1 MYQGRTA
8 QERSRETT
16 ALPSTEVYPRTET
29 VTLTYTYYVL
39 SGEMTHDFD
48 PDKQPSLRDAL
59 FSDSTIA
66 NLRCAVKW
74 FAWQATHL
82 LGFLVLS
89 FIIGAVL
96 LGSSAARLLRDV
108 SRWVS
113 RVLPLNLK
121 RQARWLLRSLR
132 HSTRERVE
140 LKEVKDTAKY
150 IGCRLFDGLVLLV
163 VLTAVIMLFATAI
176 QKPFAAVLFAG
187 ALLATAVTTIC
198 VLWLLERLFSFE
210 TVSTVVKKSYVARK
224 KAVET
229 PGVRRVYGKCP
240 VSLTGKG
247 PSWFEKASDRLLDRL
262 D

>member
-1 MYQGRTA
+1 
-8 QERSRETT
+8 
-16 ALPSTEVYPRTET
+16 
-29 VTLTYTYYVL
+29 
-39 SGEMTHDFD
+39 MTHDFD

-74 FAWQATHL
+74 FAWQVTHL
-82 LGFLVLS
+82 LGVLVLS
-89 FIIGAVL
+89 FIVGAAL
-96 LGSSAARLLRDV
+96 LGSNAARLLRGV
-108 SRWVS
+108 SRRVS

-140 LKEVKDTAKY
+140 PKELKDTAKY
-150 IGCRLFDGLVLLV
+150 IGCRLFDGLVVLV
-163 VLTAVIMLFATAI
+163 ALAAVIMLLVTVI
-176 QKPFAAVLFAG
+176 QKPFVVVLFVG
-187 ALLATAVTTIC
+187 VLLATAVTTIC
-198 VLWLLERLFSFE
+198 VFWLFERLLSSE
-210 TVSTVVKKSYVARK
+210 TVLTVVKKSYVARK

-247 PSWFEKASDRLLDRL
+247 PSWFENVSDRLLDRL